1 MTTKPYCSG
10 SNYILKMSDYPKGDW
25 CETWNALYWRFIY
38 VNREEFGKNRRMGL
52 MVNLAKKMEGP
63 KMDAYLEIAEAFLK
77 ELDSEHSEE
86 SQ

>member
-1 MTTKPYCSG
+1 
-10 SNYILKMSDYPKGDW
+10 
-25 CETWNALYWRFIY
+25 
-38 VNREEFGKNRRMGL
+38 MGM